1 MGETMNPLMYTMA
14 ALAMLSVG
22 PCAAADE
29 FVLAQKSGCLS
40 CHRGAESQNGPAF
53 KDVAA
58 RYAGDGRGEAAEAVL
73 AQHIVEGTGPGGLGW
88 MREGKAKLP
97 FMPPNAQVAPED
109 ARRLAKWILGVRGE
123 FTDFSHFVS
132 ERVAVS
138 GAVKQ
143 PLDLDVNTLRKLAQ
157 REIPVPLRDGGQQ
170 MLKGVLLRD
179 VLKQAELDV
188 QSHHDGKK
196 TIVVATASDGYRVVF
211 SWLELLASSMGDGVL
226 LILEKDGQPLADSEG
241 RIAMVSARDNHF
253 GSRYLKWLKTIEVRK
268 IVD

>member
-1 MGETMNPLMYTMA
+1 MQAIMYAMA
-14 ALAMLSVG
+14 AFAMLSAG
-22 PCAAADE
+22 PGVAVDE

-40 CHRGAESQNGPAF
+40 CHRGAEAQNGPAF
-53 KDVAA
+53 KDVAG
-58 RYAGDGRGEAAEAVL
+58 RYAGGGSAEAAEALL
-73 AQHIVEGTGPGGLGW
+73 ARRIVAGTGPDGLGW

-97 FMPPNAQVAPED
+97 FMPPNARVPPED
-109 ARRLAKWILGVRGE
+109 ARRLAKWILDVRGE
-123 FTDFSHFVS
+123 FIDFSHFVS

-143 PLDLDVNTLRKLAQ
+143 PLDLDVNALRKLEQ
-157 REIPVPLRDGGQQ
+157 RELPVALRDGGRQ

-241 RIAMVSARDNHF
+241 RIAMVSAGDNHF
-253 GSRYLKWLKTIEVRK
+253 GSRYLKWLKTVEVRK
-268 IVD
+268 IID

>member
-1 MGETMNPLMYTMA
+1 MNPIVYAMA
-14 ALAMLSVG
+14 ALAMFSAG
-22 PCAAADE
+22 PSAAADE

-40 CHRGAESQNGPAF
+40 CHRGAESQNGPVF

-58 RYAGDGRGEAAEAVL
+58 RYAGEGRGEAAVAAL
-73 AQHIVEGTGPGGLGW
+73 ARRIVDGTGPDGLGW

-97 FMPPNAQVAPED
+97 FMPPNAQVTLED
-109 ARRLAKWILGVRGE
+109 ARKLAKWVLGVRGE
-123 FTDFSHFVS
+123 FTDFSDFVS
-132 ERVAVS
+132 ERVVVS
-138 GAVKQ
+138 GAVKR
-143 PLDLDVNTLRKLAQ
+143 PLDLDVNALRKLEQ
-157 REIPVPLRDGGQQ
+157 REIPVALRGGGRQ

-211 SWLELLASSMGDGVL
+211 SWLEVLASPMGDGVL

-241 RIAMVSARDNHF
+241 RIAMVSAGDNHF